1 MRRIRRLLATALIPA
16 MVFVAAGTA
25 TAIGA
30 SQGKQDVC
38 HLTGNGGYHLINV
51 SVNAVPALLRHGDA
65 LPDEY
70 GSCP

>member
-1 MRRIRRLLATALIPA
+1 MRRMKRLLATALIPA
-16 MVFVAAGTA
+16 VVFIAAGTA
-25 TAIGA
+25 TALGA

-38 HLTGNGGYHLINV
+38 HLTGTGGYHLINV
-51 SVNAVPALLRHGDA
+51 SVNALPAHLRHGDV